1 MLSDKRESSRFR
13 CREGL
18 GSFTAQQVN
27 HASIR
32 GSNVTK

>member
-18 GSFTAQQVN
+18 GLFTAQQVH
-27 HASIR
+27 HASIQ
-32 GSNVTK
+32 GSNVTE